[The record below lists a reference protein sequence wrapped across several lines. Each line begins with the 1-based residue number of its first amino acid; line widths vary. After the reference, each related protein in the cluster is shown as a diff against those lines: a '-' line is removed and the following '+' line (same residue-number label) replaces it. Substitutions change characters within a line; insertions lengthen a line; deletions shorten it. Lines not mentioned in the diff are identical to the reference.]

1 MSKSGNTPAGPP
13 PDSQA
18 GEPAGPPPDGQ
29 AGELVPDELP
39 ERVAELAG
47 QLSEAETES
56 RRRRLALGLPRRAR
70 GLPRQAMGLPRQA
83 MGLPRQAMGLPRQ
96 AMGLPGLAGRGG
108 RSAWAGLQ
116 FGGRWLAA
124 QVLAMA
130 PRLPVRSV
138 QTLRSQFPGRTPDEI
153 ADALIEGAARGAA
166 GVGAAVG
173 ASMVLPVVPAV
184 PVEIGVETMA
194 VVGIELKLVAELHEV
209 YGMRAPGS
217 RADRMMA
224 YVDAWA
230 HRRGIGL
237 APGGL
242 VLAVGSPLRRRLERR
257 LIARAG
263 RSATS
268 LGPLLT
274 GAAAGALLNRR
285 ETRKLGREIRD
296 DLRRRWSPDVAHW
309 PAQAPGW
316 PPSLSPPGPP
326 PPGPPPLGPPPL
338 GPPPPGSAPP
348 GPPSPPTGGP
358 ARR

>member
-1 MSKSGNTPAGPP
+1 
-13 PDSQA
+13 
-18 GEPAGPPPDGQ
+18 
-29 AGELVPDELP
+29 
-39 ERVAELAG
+39 
-47 QLSEAETES
+47 
-56 RRRRLALGLPRRAR
+56 
-70 GLPRQAMGLPRQA
+70 
-83 MGLPRQAMGLPRQ
+83 
-96 AMGLPGLAGRGG
+96 
-108 RSAWAGLQ
+108 
-116 FGGRWLAA
+116 
-124 QVLAMA
+124 
-130 PRLPVRSV
+130 
-138 QTLRSQFPGRTPDEI
+138 
-153 ADALIEGAARGAA
+153 
-166 GVGAAVG
+166 
-173 ASMVLPVVPAV
+173 VPAV
-184 PVEIGVETMA
+184 PVEIGVETLA

-230 HRRGIGL
+230 HRRGVGL

-309 PAQAPGW
+309 PAQMPGWPPPPQGQLPGW
-316 PPSLSPPGPP
+316 PPSLAPPAPP
-326 PPGPPPLGPPPL
+326 PP
-338 GPPPPGSAPP
+338 APP
-348 GPPSPPTGGP
+348 QAPPTAGP

>member
-1 MSKSGNTPAGPP
+1 MSNSGNSPAGPP
-13 PDSQA
+13 PD
-18 GEPAGPPPDGQ
+18 PPDGR
-29 AGELVPDELP
+29 AGEIVPAELP
-39 ERVAELAG
+39 EQVAELAG
-47 QLSEAETES
+47 EISEAQTES
-56 RRRRLALGLPRRAR
+56 RRRRLALGIPR
-70 GLPRQAMGLPRQA
+70 
-83 MGLPRQAMGLPRQ
+83 
-96 AMGLPGLAGRGG
+96 LAGRGG
-108 RSAWAGLQ
+108 RSAWTGLQ
-116 FGGRWLAA
+116 FGGRSTWTGLQSGGRWLGT

-138 QTLRSQFPGRTPDEI
+138 QTLRSQFPGRTPEEI
-153 ADALIEGAARGAA
+153 ADVLIEGAARAAA

-184 PVEIGVETMA
+184 PVEIGVETLA

-217 RADRMMA
+217 RPDRMMA

-257 LIARAG
+257 LLARAG

-309 PAQAPGW
+309 PAQMPGW
-316 PPSLSPPGPP
+316 PPP
-326 PPGPPPLGPPPL
+326 PPGQL
-338 GPPPPGSAPP
+338 
-348 GPPSPPTGGP
+348 P
-358 ARR
+358 AGRRD

>member
-1 MSKSGNTPAGPP
+1 MSNSGDSPAGPA
-13 PDSQA
+13 PD
-18 GEPAGPPPDGQ
+18 PPDGR
-29 AGELVPDELP
+29 AGELVPAELP

-47 QLSEAETES
+47 EISEAQTES
-56 RRRRLALGLPRRAR
+56 RRRRLALGLPR
-70 GLPRQAMGLPRQA
+70 
-83 MGLPRQAMGLPRQ
+83 
-96 AMGLPGLAGRGG
+96 LAGRGG
-108 RSAWAGLQ
+108 RSAWTGLQ
-116 FGGRWLAA
+116 SGGRWLGT

-138 QTLRSQFPGRTPDEI
+138 QTLRSQFPGRTPEEI
-153 ADALIEGAARGAA
+153 ADALIEGAARAA
-166 GVGAAVG
+166 GGVGAAVG
-173 ASMVLPVVPAV
+173 TSMVLPVVPAV
-184 PVEIGVETMA
+184 PVEIGVETLA

-257 LIARAG
+257 LVARAG

-296 DLRRRWSPDVAHW
+296 DLRRRWFPDVAHW
-309 PAQAPGW
+309 PAQMPDW
-316 PPSLSPPGPP
+316 PPP
-326 PPGPPPLGPPPL
+326 PPGRL
-338 GPPPPGSAPP
+338 
-348 GPPSPPTGGP
+348 PTGGP

>member
-1 MSKSGNTPAGPP
+1 MSKKGDPPAPP
-13 PDSQA
+13 PD
-18 GEPAGPPPDGQ
+18 DGQ
-29 AGELVPDELP
+29 AGELVPAELP
-39 ERVAELAG
+39 EQVAELAG
-47 QLSEAETES
+47 QISEAQTES
-56 RRRRLALGLPRRAR
+56 RRRRLALGIPR
-70 GLPRQAMGLPRQA
+70 
-83 MGLPRQAMGLPRQ
+83 
-96 AMGLPGLAGRGG
+96 LAGRGG
-108 RSAWAGLQ
+108 AAAWTGLYS
-116 FGGRWLAA
+116 GGRTAWTGLYSSGRWLTT

-138 QTLRSQFPGRTPDEI
+138 ETLRSQFPGRTPEEI
-153 ADALIEGAARGAA
+153 ADALIEGAARAAA

-173 ASMVLPVVPAV
+173 ASMVLPVVPAA
-184 PVEIGVETMA
+184 PVEIGVETLA

-217 RADRMMA
+217 RADRMLA

-237 APGGL
+237 APAGL
-242 VLAVGSPLRRRLERR
+242 VVAVGSPLRRRLERR
-257 LIARAG
+257 LLARAG

-309 PAQAPGW
+309 PAAMPGW
-316 PPSLSPPGPP
+316 PPP
-326 PPGPPPLGPPPL
+326 PPGQL
-338 GPPPPGSAPP
+338 
-348 GPPSPPTGGP
+348 P
-358 ARR
+358 AGRRG